1 MNEPRSSGHATDSP
15 SGSVTDARWTKQ
27 LALMLGRRLYGAIFL
42 LFLLALVLIFF
53 NSVSRVM
60 LVAFMGVIV
69 ALAMHAIVRHI
80 RDTDEMQRRIELEAV
95 SFATALVS
103 LVYLSAGFLQSAK
116 VIDIPSA
123 VAMIWVFPLVIVVY
137 AIAKLAIARRY
148 R

>member
-1 MNEPRSSGHATDSP
+1 
-15 SGSVTDARWTKQ
+15 
-27 LALMLGRRLYGAIFL
+27 
-42 LFLLALVLIFF
+42 
-53 NSVSRVM
+53 
-60 LVAFMGVIV
+60 
-69 ALAMHAIVRHI
+69 
-80 RDTDEMQRRIELEAV
+80 MQRRIELEAV
-95 SFATALVS
+95 SIATALVS